1 MMIKSE
7 EGATTWKRFL
17 VKFDENLNYIA
28 KIEGPK
34 WIEEETISRERLCV
48 ASTGFIYMAVSSQ
61 TFTALYELSPEG
73 RWTELYY
80 KKGQCFTDI
89 QVLSFAA
96 LSFYHLSLFY
106 HLFRA
111 HTLNE

>member
-1 MMIKSE
+1 MIKSE
-7 EGATTWKRFL
+7 EDATTWKRFL